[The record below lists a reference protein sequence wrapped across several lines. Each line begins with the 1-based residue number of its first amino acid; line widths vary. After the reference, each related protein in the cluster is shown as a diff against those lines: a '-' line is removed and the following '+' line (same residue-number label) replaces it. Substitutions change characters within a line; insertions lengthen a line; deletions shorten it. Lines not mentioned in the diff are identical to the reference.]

1 MRTPRSRSAPRSA
14 AAAAAPPSSAAAAP
28 ADPVVHE
35 LANLYVELMMR
46 RADRL
51 RSLTS
56 ELELTPSQ
64 ARTLALMEPA
74 KSLTMSELAQA
85 VMLEPSNLTG
95 VIDKLEGRGLVTRGL
110 AATDRRVKLVSLTRA
125 GAALRAQLWE
135 RLREPAPWM
144 LALSER
150 DQRQL
155 LLILRKGLAF
165 EQQSAGA
172 KS

>member
-1 MRTPRSRSAPRSA
+1 M
-14 AAAAAPPSSAAAAP
+14 
-28 ADPVVHE
+28 HE

-46 RADRL
+46 RADRIS
-51 RSLTS
+51 SLTS

-64 ARTLALMEPA
+64 ARTLALMEPD
-74 KSLTMSELAQA
+74 KPLTMSELAQA

-95 VIDKLEGRGLVTRGL
+95 VIDKLEARGLVKRGL
-110 AATDRRVKLVSLTRA
+110 AATDRRVKLVSVTRA
-125 GAALRAQLWE
+125 GAALRAKLWE

-144 LALSER
+144 LALSAR

-165 EQQSAGA
+165 EQQSVGT

>member
-1 MRTPRSRSAPRSA
+1 MRTPRS
-14 AAAAAPPSSAAAAP
+14 SSAARPGKRPAAASLAAEP
-28 ADPVVHE
+28 ANPVVHE
-35 LANLYVELMMR
+35 LANLYVELWMR
-46 RADRL
+46 RADRMS
-51 RSLTS
+51 SLTS

-64 ARTLALMEPA
+64 ARTLALMQA
-74 KSLTMSELAQA
+74 DKSLTMSELAQA

-95 VIDKLEGRGLVTRGL
+95 VIDKLEARGLVKRGL
-110 AATDRRVKLVSLTRA
+110 AATDRRVKLVSVTRA
-125 GAALRAQLWE
+125 GAALRAKLWE

-144 LALSER
+144 LALSAR

-165 EQQSAGA
+165 EQQSAGT